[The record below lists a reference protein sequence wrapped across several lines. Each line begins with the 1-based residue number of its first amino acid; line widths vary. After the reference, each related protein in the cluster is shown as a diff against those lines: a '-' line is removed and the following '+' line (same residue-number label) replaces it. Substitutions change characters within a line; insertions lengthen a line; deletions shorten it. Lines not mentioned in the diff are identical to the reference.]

1 MRVLGLSL
9 LLVLVNRI
17 LNTLEPRP
25 THVLSEI
32 NNVICKDEASCEYSL
47 WCDWDISEKIYIE
60 IEVSG

>member
-9 LLVLVNRI
+9 LLVLVNPI
-17 LNTLEPRP
+17 LNRLQPRP

-32 NNVICKDEASCEYSL
+32 NDVICKDEAACEYSL

>member
-1 MRVLGLSL
+1 
-9 LLVLVNRI
+9 LVNRI

>member
-1 MRVLGLSL
+1 MRVLRLSL
-9 LLVLVNRI
+9 LLLLVNRI
-17 LNTLEPRP
+17 FSLLQPRP

-32 NNVICKDEASCEYSL
+32 NDVICKDESACEYSL